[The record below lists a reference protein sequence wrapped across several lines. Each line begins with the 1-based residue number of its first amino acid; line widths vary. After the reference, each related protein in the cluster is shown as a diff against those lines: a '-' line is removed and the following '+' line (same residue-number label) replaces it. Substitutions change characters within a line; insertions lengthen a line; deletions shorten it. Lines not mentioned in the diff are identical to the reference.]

1 MSELREL
8 YQIALDKTNKHKS
21 KNKKDH
27 EKITSLNVP
36 ISAMGIHDCPQLN
49 YKQIIKRQLL
59 NKTTVTFCPL

>member
-27 EKITSLNVP
+27 EKITSSNVP
-36 ISAMGIHDCPQLN
+36 ISTMGTHDFP
-49 YKQIIKRQLL
+49 
-59 NKTTVTFCPL
+59 